1 MLNILDCT
9 LRDGGYYNN
18 WNFDSDLVASY
29 LRAMEECSVS
39 YVELGFRFN
48 TSDKSFGPYGSTT
61 EDFLNSLDLPSSLKY
76 ALMVNGKEYLK
87 SNEEEIEALVKEI
100 FVPAEKSK
108 ISLVRVAINFDAASE
123 TKALLMSLKKL
134 GYMIGLNL
142 MQSSGKSESEYI
154 EISKKIQQWD
164 IVDILY
170 FDFTVIWNDYRSTR
184 KTHGTYCVYDKCIN
198 QRMNYWSTSCH

>member
-18 WNFDSDLVASY
+18 WNFHSDLVDGY

-48 TSDKSFGPYGSTT
+48 SSDESFGPFGSTT

-76 ALMVNGKEYLK
+76 ALMINGKEFLK
-87 SNEEEIEALVKEI
+87 SNEEALTKLVTKT
-100 FVPAEKSK
+100 FVPADESK
-108 ISLVRVAINFDAASE
+108 ITLIRVAINFDTALE
-123 TKALLMSLKKL
+123 TKLLVKSLKEL
-134 GYMIGLNL
+134 GYEVGLNL

-154 EISKKIQQWD
+154 EISREIQQSLNNLQTIKKKKEKARKLVASFED
-164 IVDILY
+164 PYQVLLK
-170 FDFTVIWNDYRSTR
+170 TMRSL
-184 KTHGTYCVYDKCIN
+184 
-198 QRMNYWSTSCH
+198 